1 MLSSE
6 LAFDEDGEPFLLPT
20 EVKGWRAR
28 RVPRRGRPALVND
41 RGKPL
46 IIPVDATHADLL
58 AVAGPGRYRLEAVDE
73 HGRKVDGIPVACTG
87 TLSEDE
93 QDDEATG
100 DDEEGE
106 TMFSGSA
113 GRRVR
118 MEDVLCQLLTNQTR
132 MVEATLAQM
141 GTVIAGVG
149 GLLHAVHQTGVVHQ
163 VPPQVA
169 VLPPQPMPPPAELEP
184 DEGEADAEIV
194 EVDRPSKLPE
204 ALRIIIEK
212 ATEKAVAL
220 IFEKITS
227 GEGLGGLPLAA
238 FLDWRKAMPHAAP
251 AAPATAPA
259 GPATAPAAPAAP
271 AAAYTAP
278 VATPPTASAPQAG
291 PASGL
296 ASVYASHGI
305 TAAPLAPA
313 PTPAGAAPS
322 PASPLGA
329 APAATATAPTSSVTP
344 QELTQEEAA
353 AMLNTHILQI
363 WQGLTPP
370 ERSRASELI
379 SSLTDTQ
386 RSAWL
391 AELARLTVPEA
402 VARARAVLRAQPLAA
417 PPTNPLQT
425 ATPKGDP
432 S

>member
-1 MLSSE
+1 L
-6 LAFDEDGEPFLLPT
+6 
-20 EVKGWRAR
+20 
-28 RVPRRGRPALVND
+28 
-41 RGKPL
+41 
-46 IIPVDATHADLL
+46 DATHADLL
-58 AVAGPGRYRLEAVDE
+58 AAAGPGRYRLEAVDE
-73 HGRKVDGIPVACTG
+73 HRRKVDGVPVACTG

-118 MEDVLCQLLTNQTR
+118 MEDVLCQLLANQTR

-238 FLDWRKAMPHAAP
+238 FLDWRKAMPNAGAPAAPTAAP
-251 AAPATAPA
+251 AAPATA
-259 GPATAPAAPAAP
+259 
-271 AAAYTAP
+271 YTAP
-278 VATPPTASAPQAG
+278 TATPPAASAQPQAG
-291 PASGL
+291 PASAP
-296 ASVYASHGI
+296 ASAYASQGV
-305 TAAPLAPA
+305 TAAPPA
-313 PTPAGAAPS
+313 SVTTPAGAAPK

-329 APAATATAPTSSVTP
+329 APAATATVPASSVAP
-344 QELTQEEAA
+344 QELTQEDAA
-353 AMLNTHILQI
+353 AMLNAHILQI
-363 WQGLTPP
+363 WQGLTSP
-370 ERSRASELI
+370 ERNRASELI
-379 SSLTDTQ
+379 AKLSDTQ
-386 RSAWL
+386 RSAWF

-402 VARARAVLRAQPLAA
+402 IARARTVLRAQPPPA
-417 PPTNPLQT
+417 PPTHPLPT